1 MKQSVKYVLTGLL
14 LFLQVSLFGQNVVDL
29 RLNELLI
36 TNTEDYQDD
45 FGVHSS
51 WFEIFNIGY
60 GAVDIGGCYLSND
73 PNDLKKYPVPRG
85 DVLTKIK
92 PRQHILFWADN
103 KPFRG
108 SFHVN
113 FLLEGSKV
121 LILTSAD
128 GKTIL
133 DMVTLPDSLEPN
145 QSYGRIVDGEGSY
158 GPGSDNTGWDILPR
172 TSPSTNNYTLD
183 GESRAEMMKETDP
196 YGWIMAIMAMSV
208 VFLALLILTFV
219 FKGTGKIAIRLTQ
232 KKADA
237 YHKTQKVS
245 LADISGETFAAIAMA
260 LHLYAN
266 ETEVHDIETTI
277 LTIEQVRKN
286 YSPWS
291 SKYQSMRRM
300 PELRKS
306 SNR

>member
-1 MKQSVKYVLTGLL
+1 MKQSVKFILTGLL
-14 LFLQVSLFGQNVVDL
+14 LLFQVSLFGQTVVDL

-51 WFEIFNIGY
+51 WFEVFNIGY
-60 GAVDIGGCYLSND
+60 GTVDIGGCYLSND
-73 PNDLKKYPVPRG
+73 PNDLKKYPIPRG
-85 DVLTKIK
+85 DVLTQIK

-113 FLLEGSKV
+113 FFLEGSKV

-133 DMVTLPDSLEPN
+133 DMVSLPDNMAPN

-158 GPGSDNTGWDILPR
+158 GPESDNTGWDALPK

-183 GESRAEMMKETDP
+183 GKSSATIMKEADP
-196 YGWIMAIMAMSV
+196 YGWIMAVLAMSV
-208 VFLALLILTFV
+208 VFLALLILSFV
-219 FKGTGKIAIRLTQ
+219 FKGTGKIAINLTQ

-237 YHKTQKVS
+237 YHKTKKIS
-245 LADISGETFAAIAMA
+245 LADISGETFAAISMA

-277 LTIEQVRKN
+277 LTIGQVRKN

-291 SKYQSMRRM
+291 AKHQSLRRM
-300 PELRKS
+300 PDLQKRS
-306 SNR
+306 YR